1 MRRRFWL
8 GLLLAVLALGSL
20 CAGRYGSSLS
30 DIARALLFSGDELT
44 QSLVWNLRMP
54 RILLVSISGAA
65 LAVSGV
71 VYQTIFRNPLAS
83 GDVIGA
89 SSGCSLGAVFAI
101 LFYQESWFIELCAFL
116 TGMLLVI
123 LTFLLASRVRG
134 NRILNLVVAGLILQA
149 VATSLMMM
157 MKLYADPA
165 TQLANMEYWLM
176 GGFSDASWS
185 AVLLTLV
192 LCTLGMSGLYLLRW
206 QIQLLS
212 FGEEAQESWFIEL
225 CAFLTGMLLVILTFL
240 LASRVRGNRI
250 LNLVVAGLI
259 LQAVATSLMM
269 MMKLYAD
276 PATQLANMEYWL
288 MGGFSDAS
296 WSAVL
301 LTLVLCTLGMSGLY
315 LLRWQIQLLSFGE
328 EASTLGVNVKLIRW
342 VSLLLA
348 TLLISSVIS
357 VAGIVSWVS
366 LLIPHIIRIAC
377 RKPISQTMGITAVSG
392 AIFLLLCD
400 TLARTLMT
408 IEIPIS
414 ILTSL
419 FGALALVVLFVKGR
433 LRL

>member
-30 DIARALLFSGDELT
+30 DIARALLFSSDELT

-101 LFYQESWFIELCAFL
+101 LFY
-116 TGMLLVI
+116 
-123 LTFLLASRVRG
+123 
-134 NRILNLVVAGLILQA
+134 
-149 VATSLMMM
+149 
-157 MKLYADPA
+157 
-165 TQLANMEYWLM
+165 
-176 GGFSDASWS
+176 
-185 AVLLTLV
+185 
-192 LCTLGMSGLYLLRW
+192 
-206 QIQLLS
+206 
-212 FGEEAQESWFIEL
+212 QESWFIEL

-433 LRL
+433 LHL

>member
-1 MRRRFWL
+1 
-8 GLLLAVLALGSL
+8 
-20 CAGRYGSSLS
+20 
-30 DIARALLFSGDELT
+30 
-44 QSLVWNLRMP
+44 
-54 RILLVSISGAA
+54 
-65 LAVSGV
+65 
-71 VYQTIFRNPLAS
+71 
-83 GDVIGA
+83 
-89 SSGCSLGAVFAI
+89 
-101 LFYQESWFIELCAFL
+101 
-116 TGMLLVI
+116 MLLVI

-185 AVLLTLV
+185 AV
-192 LCTLGMSGLYLLRW
+192 
-206 QIQLLS
+206 
-212 FGEEAQESWFIEL
+212 F
-225 CAFLTGMLLVILTFL
+225 
-240 LASRVRGNRI
+240 
-250 LNLVVAGLI
+250 
-259 LQAVATSLMM
+259 
-269 MMKLYAD
+269 
-276 PATQLANMEYWL
+276 
-288 MGGFSDAS
+288 
-296 WSAVL
+296 

-433 LRL
+433 LHL

>member
-206 QIQLLS
+206 QIQLIS
-212 FGEEAQESWFIEL
+212 FGE
-225 CAFLTGMLLVILTFL
+225 
-240 LASRVRGNRI
+240 
-250 LNLVVAGLI
+250 
-259 LQAVATSLMM
+259 
-269 MMKLYAD
+269 
-276 PATQLANMEYWL
+276 
-288 MGGFSDAS
+288 
-296 WSAVL
+296 
-301 LTLVLCTLGMSGLY
+301 
-315 LLRWQIQLLSFGE
+315 
-328 EASTLGVNVKLIRW
+328 
-342 VSLLLA
+342 
-348 TLLISSVIS
+348 
-357 VAGIVSWVS
+357 
-366 LLIPHIIRIAC
+366 
-377 RKPISQTMGITAVSG
+377 
-392 AIFLLLCD
+392 
-400 TLARTLMT
+400 
-408 IEIPIS
+408 
-414 ILTSL
+414 
-419 FGALALVVLFVKGR
+419 
-433 LRL
+433 

>member
-8 GLLLAVLALGSL
+8 VLLLAVLALGSL
-20 CAGRYGSSLS
+20 CVGRYGSSLS

-54 RILLVSISGAA
+54 RILLVGISGAA

-116 TGMLLVI
+116 MGLLLVI
-123 LTFLLASRVRG
+123 LTFVLASRVRG

-165 TQLANMEYWLM
+165 TQLVNMEYWLM
-176 GGFSDASWS
+176 GGFSDASWP
-185 AVLLTLV
+185 LTGV
-192 LCTLGMSGLYLLRW
+192 TFFLCALGMSGLYLLRW

-212 FGEEAQESWFIEL
+212 FGE
-225 CAFLTGMLLVILTFL
+225 
-240 LASRVRGNRI
+240 
-250 LNLVVAGLI
+250 
-259 LQAVATSLMM
+259 
-269 MMKLYAD
+269 D
-276 PATQLANMEYWL
+276 
-288 MGGFSDAS
+288 
-296 WSAVL
+296 
-301 LTLVLCTLGMSGLY
+301 
-315 LLRWQIQLLSFGE
+315 
-328 EASTLGVNVKLIRW
+328 ASTLGVNVKLIRW

-357 VAGIVSWVS
+357 AAGIVSWVS

-392 AIFLLLCD
+392 ASFLLFCD

-433 LRL
+433 LHL

>member
-1 MRRRFWL
+1 MKRRFWL
-8 GLLLAVLALGSL
+8 ILLLTMLVLCSL
-20 CAGRYGSSLS
+20 CVGRYGVSLS
-30 DIARALLFSGDELT
+30 DIVKAFSFSGDELT
-44 QSLVWNLRMP
+44 QSLVWKLRMP
-54 RILLVSISGAA
+54 RILLVIISGGA

-71 VYQTIFRNPLAS
+71 VFQTIFRNPLAS

-101 LFYQESWFIELCAFL
+101 LFYQETWFIELCAFL
-116 TGMLLVI
+116 GGMSLVI

-165 TQLANMEYWLM
+165 TQL
-176 GGFSDASWS
+176 S
-185 AVLLTLV
+185 T
-192 LCTLGMSGLYLLRW
+192 
-206 QIQLLS
+206 
-212 FGEEAQESWFIEL
+212 
-225 CAFLTGMLLVILTFL
+225 
-240 LASRVRGNRI
+240 
-250 LNLVVAGLI
+250 
-259 LQAVATSLMM
+259 
-269 MMKLYAD
+269 
-276 PATQLANMEYWL
+276 MEYWL

-419 FGALALVVLFVKGR
+419 FGALALVLLFVKGR
-433 LRL
+433 LHL

>member
-8 GLLLAVLALGSL
+8 VLLLAVLVLCSL
-20 CAGRYGSSLS
+20 CVGRYGSSLS
-30 DIARALLFSGDELT
+30 DIGRALLFSGDALT
-44 QSLVWNLRMP
+44 RSLVWNLRMP
-54 RILLVSISGAA
+54 RILLVCISGAA

-101 LFYQESWFIELCAFL
+101 LVYQEAWFVELCAFL
-116 TGMLLVI
+116 MGMVLVI
-123 LTFLLASRVRG
+123 LTFFMASRIRG

-176 GGFSDASWS
+176 GGFSDASWPS
-185 AVLLTLV
+185 VLITLV
-192 LCTLGMSGLYLLRW
+192 LCSIGM
-206 QIQLLS
+206 I
-212 FGEEAQESWFIEL
+212 
-225 CAFLTGMLLVILTFL
+225 
-240 LASRVRGNRI
+240 
-250 LNLVVAGLI
+250 
-259 LQAVATSLMM
+259 
-269 MMKLYAD
+269 
-276 PATQLANMEYWL
+276 
-288 MGGFSDAS
+288 
-296 WSAVL
+296 
-301 LTLVLCTLGMSGLY
+301 GLY

-328 EASTLGVNVKLIRW
+328 EASTLGVNTKVIRW
-342 VSLLLA
+342 MSLLLA

-366 LLIPHIIRIAC
+366 LLIPHIIRIAVK
-377 RKPISQTMGITAVSG
+377 KPVSQTMGITAISG
-392 AIFLLLCD
+392 AIFLLVCD
-400 TLARTLMT
+400 TLARTLLT

-419 FGALALVVLFVKGR
+419 FGALVLIVLFMKGR
-433 LRL
+433 LHV

>member
-212 FGEEAQESWFIEL
+212 FGEEA
-225 CAFLTGMLLVILTFL
+225 
-240 LASRVRGNRI
+240 
-250 LNLVVAGLI
+250 
-259 LQAVATSLMM
+259 
-269 MMKLYAD
+269 
-276 PATQLANMEYWL
+276 
-288 MGGFSDAS
+288 
-296 WSAVL
+296 
-301 LTLVLCTLGMSGLY
+301 
-315 LLRWQIQLLSFGE
+315 
-328 EASTLGVNVKLIRW
+328 STLGV
-342 VSLLLA
+342 
-348 TLLISSVIS
+348 
-357 VAGIVSWVS
+357 
-366 LLIPHIIRIAC
+366 C

>member
-1 MRRRFWL
+1 MKRRFL
-8 GLLLAVLALGSL
+8 LVLLLAVLVLCSL
-20 CAGRYGSSLS
+20 CVGRYGSSLS
-30 DIARALLFSGDELT
+30 DIGRALLFSGDELT
-44 QSLVWNLRMP
+44 HALVWNLRMP
-54 RILLVSISGAA
+54 RILLVCISGAA

-101 LFYQESWFIELCAFL
+101 LFYQESWFVELCAFAA
-116 TGMLLVI
+116 GMLLVV

-176 GGFSDASWS
+176 GGFSDASWPS
-185 AVLLTLV
+185 LIIT
-192 LCTLGMSGLYLLRW
+192 
-206 QIQLLS
+206 
-212 FGEEAQESWFIEL
+212 FIL
-225 CAFLTGMLLVILTFL
+225 CAIGM
-240 LASRVRGNRI
+240 
-250 LNLVVAGLI
+250 
-259 LQAVATSLMM
+259 
-269 MMKLYAD
+269 
-276 PATQLANMEYWL
+276 
-288 MGGFSDAS
+288 
-296 WSAVL
+296 
-301 LTLVLCTLGMSGLY
+301 CGLY

-328 EASTLGVNVKLIRW
+328 EASTLGVHVSVIRW
-342 VSLLLA
+342 TSLLLA

-377 RKPISQTMGITAVSG
+377 RKPISQTMGITALSG
-392 AIFLLLCD
+392 AVFLLLCD
-400 TLARTLMT
+400 TLARSMMT

-433 LRL
+433 LHL

>member
-116 TGMLLVI
+116 TGML
-123 LTFLLASRVRG
+123 TFLLASRVRG

-185 AVLLTLV
+185 AV
-192 LCTLGMSGLYLLRW
+192 
-206 QIQLLS
+206 
-212 FGEEAQESWFIEL
+212 F
-225 CAFLTGMLLVILTFL
+225 
-240 LASRVRGNRI
+240 
-250 LNLVVAGLI
+250 
-259 LQAVATSLMM
+259 
-269 MMKLYAD
+269 
-276 PATQLANMEYWL
+276 
-288 MGGFSDAS
+288 
-296 WSAVL
+296 

-366 LLIPHIIRIAC
+366 LLIPQIIRIAC
-377 RKPISQTMGITAVSG
+377 R
-392 AIFLLLCD
+392 
-400 TLARTLMT
+400 
-408 IEIPIS
+408 
-414 ILTSL
+414 
-419 FGALALVVLFVKGR
+419 
-433 LRL
+433 

>member
-185 AVLLTLV
+185 AVFLTLV

-212 FGEEAQESWFIEL
+212 FGEEAPWRQ
-225 CAFLTGMLLVILTFL
+225 C
-240 LASRVRGNRI
+240 
-250 LNLVVAGLI
+250 
-259 LQAVATSLMM
+259 
-269 MMKLYAD
+269 
-276 PATQLANMEYWL
+276 
-288 MGGFSDAS
+288 
-296 WSAVL
+296 
-301 LTLVLCTLGMSGLY
+301 
-315 LLRWQIQLLSFGE
+315 
-328 EASTLGVNVKLIRW
+328 EA
-342 VSLLLA
+342 
-348 TLLISSVIS
+348 
-357 VAGIVSWVS
+357 
-366 LLIPHIIRIAC
+366 H
-377 RKPISQTMGITAVSG
+377 TMGIPASG
-392 AIFLLLCD
+392 YPSDFQCD
-400 TLARTLMT
+400 QCCGNRQLGFSADT
-408 IEIPIS
+408 PYYPY
-414 ILTSL
+414 
-419 FGALALVVLFVKGR
+419 R
-433 LRL
+433 LSQADFTDDGNYSSQRSDLSASVRYTGTDPYDD

>member
-1 MRRRFWL
+1 
-8 GLLLAVLALGSL
+8 
-20 CAGRYGSSLS
+20 
-30 DIARALLFSGDELT
+30 
-44 QSLVWNLRMP
+44 
-54 RILLVSISGAA
+54 
-65 LAVSGV
+65 
-71 VYQTIFRNPLAS
+71 
-83 GDVIGA
+83 
-89 SSGCSLGAVFAI
+89 
-101 LFYQESWFIELCAFL
+101 
-116 TGMLLVI
+116 
-123 LTFLLASRVRG
+123 
-134 NRILNLVVAGLILQA
+134 
-149 VATSLMMM
+149 
-157 MKLYADPA
+157 
-165 TQLANMEYWLM
+165 
-176 GGFSDASWS
+176 
-185 AVLLTLV
+185 
-192 LCTLGMSGLYLLRW
+192 
-206 QIQLLS
+206 
-212 FGEEAQESWFIEL
+212 
-225 CAFLTGMLLVILTFL
+225 
-240 LASRVRGNRI
+240 
-250 LNLVVAGLI
+250 
-259 LQAVATSLMM
+259 
-269 MMKLYAD
+269 
-276 PATQLANMEYWL
+276 

-433 LRL
+433 LHL